1 MLLIIEIKI
10 LIKYYNISYLCLIF
24 VIKIKTMTKFS
35 EFKEL
40 RTGQRIMLLELEDSY
55 KQNVFVTEN
64 DQDKKILYVD
74 DNPIY
79 YSDIKFLDIIE

>member
-1 MLLIIEIKI
+1 
-10 LIKYYNISYLCLIF
+10 
-24 VIKIKTMTKFS
+24 MTDFK

-40 RTGQRIMLLELEDSY
+40 RVGQRIILLELEDSY

-64 DQDKKILYVD
+64 DQDKKILYID
-74 DNPIY
+74 DNPIN

>member
-1 MLLIIEIKI
+1 
-10 LIKYYNISYLCLIF
+10 
-24 VIKIKTMTKFS
+24 MTDFK

-40 RTGQRIMLLELEDSY
+40 RVGQRIILLELEDSY

-74 DNPIY
+74 DNPIN

>member
-1 MLLIIEIKI
+1 
-10 LIKYYNISYLCLIF
+10 
-24 VIKIKTMTKFS
+24 MTDFK

-40 RTGQRIMLLELEDSY
+40 RVGQRIILLELKDSY

-64 DQDKKILYVD
+64 DQDKKILYID